1 VQPDCAGI
9 FIPKQM
15 KYQTI
20 QFQGKTI
27 HFRTQGEGET
37 VVLLH
42 GFLESLNVWDTF
54 GQELARD
61 FQVITID
68 LPGHGQSDTLA
79 DSHPME
85 LMAEVVHDVLRLNG
99 VARCMML
106 GHSMGGYVTMAF
118 ASMYPEMPA
127 GICLFHSG
135 ALEDTDQAKA
145 NRERTI
151 EIVKKNHQQFISQF
165 IPDLFAIGN
174 RERFKTEIA
183 GLQEEARLT
192 AADGIIAALSGMKAR
207 RSHLDTLI
215 SASFP
220 VLFVGGKQDP
230 RIPVDKIL
238 SQSALPKHSE
248 VLLLDGCGHMGHIE
262 ATTATLKAVKFFA
275 ERVLY

>member
-1 VQPDCAGI
+1 VQHCAGI
-9 FIPKQM
+9 FITKQM

-20 QFQGKTI
+20 QFQGKSI
-27 HFRTQGEGET
+27 HFRVQGDGET

-42 GFLESLNVWDTF
+42 GFLESLIVWETF

-68 LPGHGQSDTLA
+68 LPGHGQSDILA
-79 DSHPME
+79 ESHPME
-85 LMAEVVHDVLRLNG
+85 LMAEVVHDILLLNS
-99 VARCMML
+99 VNRCMIL

-118 ASMYPEMPA
+118 ASMYPEILT

-135 ALEDTDQAKA
+135 ALEDTDEAKR

-151 EIVKKNHQQFISQF
+151 EIVKTNHQHFISQF
-165 IPDLFAIGN
+165 IPDLFAPAN
-174 RERFKTEIA
+174 RDRFKTEIES
-183 GLQEEARLT
+183 LQEEARLT
-192 AADGIIAALSGMKAR
+192 PADGIIAALSGMKER

-215 SASFP
+215 NASFP
-220 VLFVGGKQDP
+220 ILFVGGKQDP
-230 RIPVDKIL
+230 RIPVDRIL
-238 SQSALPKHSE
+238 SQSALPRHSE

>member
-1 VQPDCAGI
+1 MQPDCAGI

-27 HFRTQGEGET
+27 HFRSRGDGET

-42 GFLESLNVWDTF
+42 GFLESLNIWETF

-61 FQVITID
+61 FHVITID

-79 DSHPME
+79 ESHPME
-85 LMAEVVHDVLRLNG
+85 LMAEVVHDVLLLNH
-99 VARCMML
+99 VDRCMML

-118 ASMYPEMPA
+118 ASMYPEMLS

-135 ALEDTDQAKA
+135 ALEDTGEAKA
-145 NRERTI
+145 NRLRTI
-151 EIVKKNHQQFISQF
+151 EIVKKNRQHFISQF
-165 IPDLFAIGN
+165 IPDLFTPEN
-174 RERFKTEIA
+174 RELFRPEIERI
-183 GLQEEARLT
+183 QEEARLSP
-192 AADGIIAALSGMKAR
+192 AEGIIAAQSGMKDR
-207 RSHLDTLI
+207 RSQLDTLVN
-215 SASFP
+215 ARFP

-230 RIPVDKIL
+230 RIPVDRIL
-238 SQSALPKHSE
+238 AQSALPKHSE

-262 ATTATLKAVKFFA
+262 ATGTTLKAVKFFA